1 MNHNEKK
8 KIWQEMGSYLTAVFI
23 GVIVMIPFLWML
35 STSFKSKGALMQIPV
50 QWIPK
55 EPSLDAYRTVF
66 SRFPLL
72 RAIGNSF
79 LITGSYTVVT
89 ILSASMAAFAI
100 TKIKFPWA
108 ESIFKLYLASM
119 MIPTQVTLIPL
130 FVIMNKLGLINT
142 YPSVILPSLFRA
154 FAVFMLVQ
162 QMRSIPND
170 FMEAARIDGAGI
182 FRIYARVIMP
192 LTRSAIAT
200 LTVTTFMESWNDY
213 LWPLLMLSDKNKM
226 TLTLALNSL
235 NGQYGTEYNLLM
247 AGSLISMVPIIIIYA
262 CAQRY
267 FKSGLMS
274 GGVKG

>member
-1 MNHNEKK
+1 MNHKKK
-8 KIWQEMGSYLTAVFI
+8 KIWQGMGSYLTAVLI
-23 GVIVMIPFLWML
+23 GVIVIIPFLWML

-108 ESIFKLYLASM
+108 EGIFKFYLASM

-130 FVIMNKLGLINT
+130 FVIMNRMGLINT

-182 FRIYARVIMP
+182 FRIYAKVIMP

-235 NGQYGTEYNLLM
+235 NGQYGTEYYLLM
-247 AGSLISMVPIIIIYA
+247 AGSLISMIPIIIIYA
-262 CAQRY
+262 CAQKY
-267 FKSGLMS
+267 FKAGLMS

>member
-79 LITGSYTVVT
+79 LITGSYTAVT

-130 FVIMNKLGLINT
+130 FVIMNKLGLTNT

-182 FRIYARVIMP
+182 FRIYGRVIMP